1 MYKINYSPETSNR
14 FPAKKRRNLNFK
26 FVVLGIVFTF
36 LISSVFLF
44 RSEIADFLI
53 PGDSM
58 VTKSAFSEFL
68 KNVHNGE
75 SISDA
80 ALTFC
85 REIIENANVS

>member
-1 MYKINYSPETSNR
+1 MYKINYSPETSKR

-44 RSEIADFLI
+44 RTEIADFLI
-53 PGDSM
+53 PGNSN

-68 KNVHNGE
+68 NHVKDGE

-85 REIIENANVS
+85 REIVENADIS